1 MNRFKRARLQNEAEI
16 LYFSNLQKTKFYDG
30 FGLLAYRFLIKKS
43 DPSKM
48 DHFFLAKNT
57 YLFIEIRA
65 IG

>member
-16 LYFSNLQKTKFYDG
+16 FYFSNLQKINFYDG
-30 FGLLAYRFLIKKS
+30 FELLAYRFLIKKS

-48 DHFFLAKNT
+48 DHFFLAKTT